1 MISSNQ
7 LSIDQHMIFE
17 KLLLNLSIEQQM
29 RLKSE
34 EQHYQMVDQL
44 VKNQVNLVRNTI
56 LYHYHF
62 FFIYK

>member
-7 LSIDQHMIFE
+7 LSMDQHMIFE

-44 VKNQVNLVRNTI
+44 VKNQVNLVRNQS
-56 LYHYHF
+56 
-62 FFIYK
+62 FIIIICFYL